1 MYQDKIKS
9 IQDQA
14 SKDMQAAANLKEL
27 YDCKV
32 KYLGKSGALSLLMKD
47 MGDVPKDQRP
57 VIGKWMNE
65 AKTAL
70 ESLYDEKEKNLKQ
83 KELDSKLLSEK
94 LDMTLPGPKRVL
106 GNQHPVTTVIQEI
119 TEILERLGFSVRLG
133 PLIESDRNNF
143 EALNIPQDHPAR
155 DMQDTFYID
164 RQHVLRTHTSPVQ
177 IRTMELEKPPIR
189 IVAPG
194 TVFRCDSDQTHL
206 PQFHQI
212 EGLLIDKKVSMADL
226 KGTIA
231 YFMRELFGAKTK
243 IRLRPSFFP
252 FTEPSAEFDCS
263 CPKCAGKG
271 CALCK
276 NTGWLEMGG
285 CGLVHPEVF
294 RHCKIPYPEWQGF
307 AFGFGIERMAIVK
320 YGIDDIRLMVE
331 NDTRFLEQF

>member
-1 MYQDKIKS
+1 MLQDKIKS
-9 IQDQA
+9 IQDEA
-14 SKDMQAAANLKEL
+14 SKAMQLAANLKEL

-32 KYLGKSGALSLLMKD
+32 KYLGKSGALSLLMRD
-47 MGDVPKDQRP
+47 MGEVPKEQRP

-65 AKTAL
+65 AKVAL
-70 ESLYDEKEKNLKQ
+70 ESIYDEKEKNLKQ

-94 LDMTLPGPKRVL
+94 LDMTLPGSKRGM
-106 GNQHPVTTVIQEI
+106 GNQHPITTVIQEV
-119 TEILERLGFSVRLG
+119 TAILQRLGFSVRLG

-164 RQHVLRTHTSPVQ
+164 KQHVLRTHTSPVQ

-263 CPKCAGKG
+263 CPKCAGRG
-271 CALCK
+271 CGLCK

-294 RHCKIPYPEWQGF
+294 RHCKIAYPEWQGF

-331 NDTRFLEQF
+331 NDMRFLEQF

>member
-1 MYQDKIKS
+1 MYQDKIKE
-9 IQDQA
+9 IQAQA
-14 SKDMQAAANLKEL
+14 TQEFKKAASLKDL
-27 YDCKV
+27 YDFKV
-32 KYLGKSGALSLLMKD
+32 KFLGKQGSLSLLLKE

-57 VIGKWMNE
+57 QIGKWMNE

-70 ESLYDEKEKNLKQ
+70 EALYSEREQELKAQ
-83 KELDSKLLSEK
+83 ELGNKLASEK
-94 LDMTLPGPKRVL
+94 LDLTMPGLAFPH
-106 GNQHPVTTVIQEI
+106 GSQHPVTTVINEV
-119 TEILERLGFSVRLG
+119 TEILTRIGFSVRLG

-143 EALNIPQDHPAR
+143 EALNIPKDHPAR

-164 RQHVLRTHTSPVQ
+164 HQHVLRTHTSPVQ
-177 IRTMELEKPPIR
+177 IRTMETEKPPIR

-212 EGLLIDKKVSMADL
+212 EGLLIDRKVSMSDL

-231 YFMRELFGAKTK
+231 YFMREFFGSKTK

-263 CPKCAGKG
+263 CAKCGGKG
-271 CALCK
+271 CSLCK
-276 NTGWLEMGG
+276 GSGWLEMGG

-294 RHCKIPYPEWQGF
+294 RHCGINYPEWQGF
-307 AFGFGIERMAIVK
+307 AFGFGIERMALIK

-331 NDTRFLEQF
+331 NDVRFLEQF